1 MATVK
6 ELQQER
12 HAISLLM
19 REQLDS
25 TDPGATAK
33 WKELA
38 AKHDAVH
45 TRQQDMERQAT
56 IEAELNTV
64 ATRAVDKPNL
74 GTEAFIPPTANEV
87 SRAVRKTPEYGD
99 GFRAYLK
106 TGTVEARAALSVSA
120 DGVLIPQG
128 FQDNLEIVLKAY
140 SRMRNHCTVI
150 TTETGNTL
158 PWPVM
163 DDTANSGSW
172 LAEAASM
179 NATSPTFTNVT
190 LGAALLSSDQVL
202 CSVQALQDF
211 AFSPEAFLTEA
222 FGIRLGR
229 GTNKA
234 YTVGDGTATYG
245 GITGLLNA
253 LVAAGGRSYRLIG
266 GNSNSGNAGD
276 TNLNSIGTDDF
287 DALISALDPAYRP
300 GAMYMANQATWDKV
314 RMLKDKYGRPI
325 WQVSLAVGLPD
336 TINGYPY
343 DFNQD
348 LPLIG
353 AGLNPI
359 IFGQFKKYIVRDV
372 LGITAVRFNELYMAN
387 HQIGFAAF
395 LRTYGILLQPK
406 AFVYGNTS
414 AS

>member
-1 MATVK
+1 MSTVK

-12 HAISLLM
+12 HAISLKM
-19 REQLDS
+19 REKLDS
-25 TDPGATAK
+25 TSPTATAE
-33 WKELA
+33 WKELRDQ
-38 AKHDAVH
+38 HDAVLA
-45 TRQQDMERQAT
+45 RQEAQQTQER
-56 IEAELNTV
+56 IEAEMS
-64 ATRAVDKPNL
+64 AVLSRGVDRPNL
-74 GTEAFIPPTANEV
+74 GTEALIIPNATEAA
-87 SRAVRKTPEYGD
+87 RAFRKTPAYSD
-99 GFRAYLK
+99 GFRTYMK
-106 TGTVEARAALSVSA
+106 SGTVEARAALSVSA

-140 SRMRNHCTVI
+140 SRMRNYCTVI
-150 TTETGNTL
+150 STESGNTL

-163 DDTANSGSW
+163 DDTANAGSW
-172 LAEAASM
+172 LTEASAM
-179 NATSPTFTNVT
+179 NQSSPTFSNVS
-190 LGAALLSSDQVL
+190 LGANLLSSDQVL
-202 CSVQALQDF
+202 VSVQALQDF
-211 AFSPEAFLTEA
+211 AFNPEAFLTEA

-234 YTVGDGTATYG
+234 YTVGDGITIP
-245 GITGLLNA
+245 ITGLMTA
-253 LVAAGGRSYRLIG
+253 LVAAGGRSIRLVG
-266 GNSNSGNAGD
+266 GNANSGNAGD

-287 DALISALDPAYRP
+287 DALIAALDPAYRV

-343 DFNQD
+343 DYNQD

-359 IFGQFKKYIVRDV
+359 IFGNFKKYIVRDV
-372 LGITAVRFNELYMAN
+372 LGITAVRFNELYMVN

-395 LRTYGILLQPK
+395 LRTDGKLLQPK